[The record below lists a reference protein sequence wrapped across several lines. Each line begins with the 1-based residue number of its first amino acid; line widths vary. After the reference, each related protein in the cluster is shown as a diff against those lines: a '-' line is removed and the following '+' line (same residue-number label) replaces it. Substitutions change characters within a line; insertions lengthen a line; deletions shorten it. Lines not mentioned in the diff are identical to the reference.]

1 MKAEI
6 DHDLPIPLYYQL
18 QKIIRDSITNGDLKP
33 GDLLPTESEL
43 EQTYSISR
51 ATVRHAIQNL
61 ENEGYLRKER
71 AKGTF
76 IKYPPM
82 KRNFLGNLKCFSE
95 EMQRKEIPHSTHEL
109 NKKIIKADPLIAD
122 KLQIDTD
129 SSVFYLKRLIKVDN
143 VPILVVE
150 SYLPYDICP
159 NIEKEDFNTS
169 SLYDI
174 LETKYSVIFLHGHRF
189 IEPKIA
195 DSAETMDLLGIEPGT
210 CISAIESTIFS
221 SDNRPVEHLYAD
233 MVGKISINL
242 GK

>member
-1 MKAEI
+1 MKTEI

-18 QKIIRDSITNGDLKP
+18 EKIIRDSINNGELKP
-33 GDLLPTESEL
+33 GDLLPTESEF
-43 EQTYSISR
+43 EQIYSISR

-76 IKYPPM
+76 INYPPI

-95 EMQRKEIPHSTHEL
+95 EMQRKGIPHSTREL
-109 NKKIIKADPLIAD
+109 KKEIIKADSLIAD
-122 KLQIDTD
+122 KLQIDPG
-129 SSVFYLKRLIKVDN
+129 SSVFYLKRLRKVDN
-143 VPILVVE
+143 SPILVVE
-150 SYLPYDICP
+150 SYIPYDICP

-174 LETKYSVIFLHGHRF
+174 LETKYSVVFIYGHRF
-189 IEPKIA
+189 IEPKIV

-221 SDNRPVEHLYAD
+221 SDNRPAEHLYAE
-233 MVGKISINL
+233 MVGKISIDL
-242 GK
+242 GT

>member
-1 MKAEI
+1 MKGEI

-18 QKIIRDSITNGDLKP
+18 EKIIKDSISNGDLKP

-43 EQTYSISR
+43 EQIYSISR
-51 ATVRHAIQNL
+51 ATVRHAVQNL

-76 IKYPPM
+76 IKYPPI
-82 KRNFLGNLKCFSE
+82 KRKFLGSLKCFSE
-95 EMQRKEIPHSTHEL
+95 EMQRKGIPHSTMEL
-109 NKKIIKADPLIAD
+109 KKEIIKADPLIAD
-122 KLQIDTD
+122 KLQIDLG
-129 SSVFYLKRLIKVDN
+129 SSVFYIKRLRKVDN
-143 VPILVVE
+143 SPVLIVE

-159 NIEKEDFNTS
+159 NIEKEDFNTC

-174 LETKYSVIFLHGHRF
+174 LETKYSVLLFHGHRF
-189 IEPKIA
+189 IEPKIV
-195 DSAETMDLLGIEPGT
+195 DSDETMDLLGIEPGT

-233 MVGKISINL
+233 MVGKISIDL
-242 GK
+242 G